1 MNRKNPFV
9 KWLVALLAGICFFV
23 TSCGSGYREEGEV
36 SFTFTQ
42 PVLQQIFARGAET
55 GGYDFNQF
63 FSMNMGDED
72 IPSYVGFINNN
83 ISYANYYLLMLF
95 DNYSYR
101 VYDASKMLGAA
112 SGLIEQNQYP
122 SYGSDSPDTTID
134 DIDGLDELSGLG
146 NFANLMND
154 SYSLYDSAAISK
166 GKWTQSGNSI
176 SITETH
182 YLDSASGTL
191 KEVSNPSVIATVS
204 TNDHTFTVTSNAGV
218 SLTFY
223 DEEGMSNINPY
234 GGDIWNGEGNGEGNK
249 EENNQNNQNN
259 QNNKPSP
266 AKLSVELKAGSRT
279 YDKDIELVEVEVGLF
294 GKLEGDTND
303 SVYVLFAYSDRK
315 FVIQNFK
322 NNIFSGEVA
331 DGKWDFVNER
341 EIKATVNGS
350 EQALTIRYDGN
361 KVEDFKYETKDGK
374 YITFSEE
381 YTNKELIDNYK
392 YLPVTV
398 SFKNLP
404 VGAKGKVKA
413 NITYM
418 GMEVAN
424 GESDSFTIAEY
435 STVNV
440 KMRVNTRN
448 VKKDDKNNGNNN
460 NGNNNGGNNGGN
472 NGSSEHGGS
481 TIIEPEYS
489 GWCYIPQEYEDKI
502 PGYSLTFAAYPDKS
516 YKIYSYEHGY
526 SVNSTEKIYAKG
538 TWSLTVNGEDETL
551 NLTETDYYD
560 FNSDTLVSGG
570 NKTTE
575 INLADRTFEYN
586 TSLPAEL
593 EFELHEKY
601 YEYSFKISV
610 SGIDGMSTSDKR
622 SVVIYAIGDSETMAE
637 VNRIQNGSSVISRED
652 ASKLQMMDVNSR
664 VFILIS
670 SFIAND
676 YYNNG
681 IDHQLYECEL
691 KNDGTI
697 VLSFDSLSL
706 PIKPGKPAAVYAKVI
721 DDGSAEYFGMATPA
735 NLTTSNN
742 FGLNM
747 KPVYKDP
754 EYTAGGNI
762 SFDNNVL
769 LMELERTT
777 FNETNNTADITVKT
791 KAGTTVDKYVDF
803 KVELLYKGE
812 NLFKDNDP
820 YPVSVQ
826 NNLTQKGYGQLTISD
841 ISTLPKGSYQLY
853 INVRDAATD
862 YFYYSQYF
870 DIVIE

>member
-9 KWLVALLAGICFFV
+9 KWLVVLVAGICFFV

-63 FSMNMGDED
+63 SSMNMGDED
-72 IPSYVGFINNN
+72 TLSYVGFINNN
-83 ISYANYYLLMLF
+83 ISYANDYLLMLF
-95 DNYSYR
+95 DNNSYR
-101 VYDASKMLGAA
+101 VYDTSKMLGDA

-122 SYGSDSPDTTID
+122 SYGSGSPDTTID

-146 NFANLMND
+146 NFSNLMND
-154 SYSLYDSAAISK
+154 PYSLYDSAAISK
-166 GKWTQSGNSI
+166 GTWTQSGNSI

-204 TNDHTFTVTSNAGV
+204 TNEHTFTVTSNAGV

-259 QNNKPSP
+259 KPSP
-266 AKLSVELKAGSRT
+266 AKLSVELKAGGRT
-279 YDKDIELVEVEVGLF
+279 YDKDIEIVEVEVGLF

-303 SVYVLFAYSDRK
+303 SVYVLFAYSDGK

-322 NNIFSGEVA
+322 NNIFSAEVA
-331 DGKWDFVNER
+331 DGKWDFVTER

-381 YTNKELIDNYK
+381 YTNKEFIDNYK
-392 YLPVTV
+392 FLPVTV
-398 SFKNLP
+398 SFKKLP

-448 VKKDDKNNGNNN
+448 VKKDDKNNGNS
-460 NGNNNGGNNGGN
+460 NNGGN

-516 YKIYSYEHGY
+516 YKILAYEHDASGN
-526 SVNSTEKIYAKG
+526 VKETIFAKG
-538 TWSLTVNGEDETL
+538 TWELKVSEDAETL
-551 NLTETDYYD
+551 KLTETDYYN
-560 FNSDTLVSGG
+560 FTSNKLVSGG

-575 INLADRTFEYN
+575 INLDDRRFEYN
-586 TSLPAEL
+586 TSMPIEL
-593 EFELHEKY
+593 EFELNEKY
-601 YEYSFKISV
+601 YEYPFNISIK
-610 SGIDGMSTSDKR
+610 GIKGMSESDTRK
-622 SVVIYAIGDSETMAE
+622 VYITYIEDSTTMADI
-637 VNRIQNGSSVISRED
+637 NRILNGGDVISKED
-652 ASKLQMMDVNSR
+652 TSKLQLMTDNINQITCVTASSYFNGVGQSAAYTCVINSEGT
-664 VFILIS
+664 L
-670 SFIAND
+670 D
-676 YYNNG
+676 YTHNP
-681 IDHQLYECEL
+681 LYL
-691 KNDGTI
+691 T
-697 VLSFDSLSL
+697 
-706 PIKPGKPAAVYAKVI
+706 IKPGKTVAIYVYVLNNEYQP
-721 DDGSAEYFGMATPA
+721 EYFGMATPA
-735 NLTTSNN
+735 NLSTTSNN

-754 EYTAGGNI
+754 EYTAEGNI

-841 ISTLPKGSYQLY
+841 ISNLPKGSYQLY